1 MFHKTKRWLQPLK
14 NESWY
19 IIKHCARNA
28 ELYTK
33 NINLQLD
40 LDLKDEDGGDISSF
54 IPNGEWDLIGKNKNI
69 HTLYNHNFHFIF
81 HRIIHRMT
89 FMSFITSFLLG
100 PIHLFVVSKYKKLSC
115 RLIGDNGLVYLEC

>member
-54 IPNGEWDLIGKNKNI
+54 IPNGEWDLIGKKKHS
-69 HTLYNHNFHFIF
+69 HTVQSQFLFHFPPHYLPHDIYEF
-81 HRIIHRMT
+81 YHFFR
-89 FMSFITSFLLG
+89 FG
-100 PIHLFVVSKYKKLSC
+100 PYSSVCSIKIQKA
-115 RLIGDNGLVYLEC
+115 